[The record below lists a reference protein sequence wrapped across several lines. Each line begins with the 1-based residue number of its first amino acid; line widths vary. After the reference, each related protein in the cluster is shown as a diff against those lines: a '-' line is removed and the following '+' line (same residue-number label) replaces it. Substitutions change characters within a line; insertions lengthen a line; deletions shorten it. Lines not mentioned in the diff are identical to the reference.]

1 MFCGAN
7 GLRTTTAISGCYS
20 ERFPQHSRGRGGGV
34 GGGRDYFHLKDLKRR
49 NHLENTAQRRDDTT
63 VDLSH
68 FNPIGT
74 DMNHML

>member
-1 MFCGAN
+1 M
-7 GLRTTTAISGCYS
+7 RTTTGLVVVTQRDFLNIHGV
-20 ERFPQHSRGRGGGV
+20 RVGVWVRGGNC
-34 GGGRDYFHLKDLKRR
+34 FHLKDLKRR